1 MSKKDNAAH
10 FRAIRKELAEEL
22 GYDFDKLTAVQSM
35 RVDVVFGLKSA
46 LDEMRARMFEGEKVD
61 TNEMRQ
67 IADTLEKFL
76 PAQPKLDP
84 TPAIY
89 KQDPYKVMEGIL
101 DRWLAADEEERAEQG
116 LSPRIHDEQEQQR
129 RIDELERENA
139 ELRGRPLA
147 NGQDLPAP
155 EAERVITPTES

>member
-1 MSKKDNAAH
+1 
-10 FRAIRKELAEEL
+10 
-22 GYDFDKLTAVQSM
+22 
-35 RVDVVFGLKSA
+35 
-46 LDEMRARMFEGEKVD
+46 DEMRARMFEGEKVD

-155 EAERVITPTES
+155 EAERVITPTESEVIPPSEQSDHPRNQGYAPDLKDSKPPVTIDGKPLRPGMGP